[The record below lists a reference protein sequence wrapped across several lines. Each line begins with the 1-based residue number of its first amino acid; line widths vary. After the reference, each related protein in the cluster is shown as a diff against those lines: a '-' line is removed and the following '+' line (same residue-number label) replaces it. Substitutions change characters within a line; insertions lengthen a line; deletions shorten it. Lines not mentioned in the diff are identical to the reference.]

1 MNKIL
6 KTLAVTLV
14 TTLIVINS
22 VTNAYAQIN
31 QVQPKDRFDRIKE
44 KGVLTVATSGDK
56 PFAYLDPITGEYIGI
71 SADIINE
78 IARRLEIPE
87 IEFKI
92 YPFNDLLGKLDTD
105 NEIDMI
111 VDRFHV
117 TPERKKLYNF
127 TNFLYKDYDTIL
139 TTKFSKYVFKENL
152 KGAVAGVL
160 KGSVYEPI
168 ANKLKDA
175 GNLKDVVTYDNEDSM
190 IEALINGKI
199 DVALTGAVNERY
211 LETKCPNLLFKALPS
226 TEYAPTGAG
235 GVGFPM
241 RKSDTKLLEAVNE
254 VINDMKL
261 DGTLEKILNKNGLDK
276 AYYL

>member
-6 KTLAVTLV
+6 KILA
-14 TTLIVINS
+14 TTLILFNS

-31 QVQPKDRFDRIKE
+31 QVQPKDRLDTIKE
-44 KGVLTVATSGDK
+44 KGVLTVASSGDK
-56 PFAYLDPITGEYIGI
+56 PFVYLDPDTGEYIGI
-71 SADIINE
+71 SADIIKE
-78 IARRLEIPE
+78 IAKRLGIPK

-92 YPFNDLLGKLDTD
+92 YPFSDLLGKLDTD
-105 NEIDMI
+105 NEIDMV

-127 TNFLYKDYDTIL
+127 THFLYKDYDTIL
-139 TTKFSKYVFKENL
+139 TNKFSKYVFKENL
-152 KGAVAGVL
+152 KDVVAGVL
-160 KGSVYEPI
+160 KGSVYELI
-168 ANKLKDA
+168 ANKLKDT
-175 GNLKDVVTYDNEDSM
+175 GILKDVVTYDHEESM
-190 IEALINGKI
+190 TEALINGKI
-199 DVALTGAVNERY
+199 DVAIVGAVYERY
-211 LETKCPNLLFKALPS
+211 LATKYPNLLFKAFPS

-241 RKSDTKLLEAVNE
+241 RKSDTKLLEVVNE